1 MFEAANEGGG
11 VEGGECCVEGGL
23 GMSQEAVAP
32 DGGDNWER
40 EGAVAENVVLGFGG
54 AGPEEG
60 VAEVADAFRRPT
72 FNTTVSNVEG
82 IAPD

>member
-1 MFEAANEGGG
+1 M
-11 VEGGECCVEGGL
+11 
-23 GMSQEAVAP
+23 
-32 DGGDNWER
+32 
-40 EGAVAENVVLGFGG
+40 LGFGG

-82 IAPD
+82 IASDQELCFLEVGWEASAHGAGSDGEANFWYGCVWYVKEVAE

>member
-1 MFEAANEGGG
+1 M
-11 VEGGECCVEGGL
+11 
-23 GMSQEAVAP
+23 GMSQEVVTP

-40 EGAVAENVVLGFGG
+40 EGAVTENVVLGFRG
-54 AGPEEG
+54 AGSEEG
-60 VAEVADAFRRPT
+60 VAEVADAFRRST